1 MTINEFILLD
11 KTKVRRDSNLMSLYL
26 DFFKTAFGRVPN
38 CAGCSFGTDWQKLV
52 SLYSIKGEKKVTLQK
67 GKIMNTISIKKIQ
80 GKILTYRKDGKT
92 FRQYDNILTD
102 EFIKEF
108 IVSGTDEEN
117 KERVKMFN
125 FPVEEEIIS
134 VFDNDDNET
143 LIKVNSIDNS
153 VEVLGHPSIVEEKTF
168 EEIAQDNVSKKGS
181 IDFTEQA
188 KEASKIIA
196 KSKRGP
202 KKRK

>member
-11 KTKVRRDSNLMSLYL
+11 KAKVRRDSNLMSLYL

-108 IVSGTDEEN
+108 IVSGTEEEN

-125 FPVEEEIIS
+125 FPVENTE
-134 VFDNDDNET
+134 
-143 LIKVNSIDNS
+143 
-153 VEVLGHPSIVEEKTF
+153 VEETKKPIKIVVENAEAYIPKT
-168 EEIAQDNVSKKGS
+168 EYQKEVSDKLDNVVK
-181 IDFTEQA
+181 DFVAPVTG
-188 KEASKIIA
+188 K
-196 KSKRGP
+196 KRGP

>member
-11 KTKVRRDSNLMSLYL
+11 KAKVRRDSNLMSLYL

-52 SLYSIKGEKKVTLQK
+52 SLYSIKGEKKLTLQK

-80 GKILTYRKDGKT
+80 GKILTYKKDGRT
-92 FRQYDNILTD
+92 YRQYDNILTD
-102 EFIKEF
+102 SFIKEF
-108 IVSGTDEEN
+108 ISNGTEEEI

-125 FPVEEEIIS
+125 FPVETEFLESGKS
-134 VFDNDDNET
+134 VDEVAKIYINAMPTEDKEKLEAT
-143 LIKVNSIDNS
+143 LQ
-153 VEVLGHPSIVEEKTF
+153 KT
-168 EEIAQDNVSKKGS
+168 VGK
-181 IDFTEQA
+181 
-188 KEASKIIA
+188 
-196 KSKRGP
+196 KRGP

>member
-11 KTKVRRDSNLMSLYL
+11 KAKVRRDSNLMSLYL
-26 DFFKTAFGRVPN
+26 DFFKTAFGRGPN

-108 IVSGTDEEN
+108 IVSGTEEEN

-125 FPVEEEIIS
+125 FTTTQPESIVIDTSKVDAKFEEVKKTLSPDSSDEEINNA
-134 VFDNDDNET
+134 V
-143 LIKVNSIDNS
+143 K
-153 VEVLGHPSIVEEKTF
+153 EVVDVIEVKPVTTGK
-168 EEIAQDNVSKKGS
+168 
-181 IDFTEQA
+181 
-188 KEASKIIA
+188 
-196 KSKRGP
+196 KRGP

>member
-11 KTKVRRDSNLMSLYL
+11 KAKVRRDSNLMSLYL

-80 GKILTYRKDGKT
+80 GKILTYKKDGRT
-92 FRQYDNILTD
+92 YRQYDNILTD

-108 IVSGTDEEN
+108 IVSGTEEEN

-125 FPVEEEIIS
+125 FPSEITVS
-134 VFDNDDNET
+134 M
-143 LIKVNSIDNS
+143 
-153 VEVLGHPSIVEEKTF
+153 IVEEYDK
-168 EEIAQDNVSKKGS
+168 
-181 IDFTEQA
+181 QA
-188 KEASKIIA
+188 KNPFGLNLDLVQTEVDSKIIETNTVIFTEHTPEPP
-196 KSKRGP
+196 KVIKKRGP

>member
-11 KTKVRRDSNLMSLYL
+11 KAKVRRDSNLMSLYL

-108 IVSGTDEEN
+108 IVSGTEEEN

-125 FPVEEEIIS
+125 FPVEEIS
-134 VFDNDDNET
+134 VNSTTFINTSKVDAKLEEVKKT
-143 LIKVNSIDNS
+143 LSPYSTD
-153 VEVLGHPSIVEEKTF
+153 
-168 EEIAQDNVSKKGS
+168 EEINNAV
-181 IDFTEQA
+181 
-188 KEASKIIA
+188 KEVVDVIEVKPSYAGK
-196 KSKRGP
+196 KRGP

>member
-11 KTKVRRDSNLMSLYL
+11 KAKVRRDSNLMSLYL

-67 GKIMNTISIKKIQ
+67 GKTMNTISIKKIQ

-92 FRQYDNILTD
+92 YRQYDNILTD

-108 IVSGTDEEN
+108 IVSGTEEEN

-125 FPVEEEIIS
+125 FPVENTE
-134 VFDNDDNET
+134 
-143 LIKVNSIDNS
+143 
-153 VEVLGHPSIVEEKTF
+153 VEETKKPIKIVVENAEAYEANKTI
-168 EEIAQDNVSKKGS
+168 ETPNGIPHYKHTPEPPAVIK
-181 IDFTEQA
+181 
-188 KEASKIIA
+188 
-196 KSKRGP
+196 KRGP